1 MSEAIGFI
9 NTTAQMQCTH
19 RGGRGGG
26 GEEKK
31 GRKRKKKV

>member
-19 RGGRGGG
+19 RGGRGG
-26 GEEKK
+26 EEKK
-31 GRKRKKKV
+31 GRKRKEKV